1 MLIFKILNV
10 KPVHKSVWIMKSEIQ
25 DLLKISRNHKW
36 LQKWKIS
43 CKFIGPVMW
52 LALLIFRAM
61 TPAYQRAAPST
72 SENPV
77 RRRTNTRRRRKRP
90 WNRKTAFLMVRIPDM
105 NLQLHCLLLWWG
117 IAPKPYS
124 TNHSIK
130 RKSWVIEVKITFI
143 FSMSPPLW
151 SSCLPSFWSGGD
163 LI

>member
-1 MLIFKILNV
+1 MLISKILNV
-10 KPVHKSVWIMKSEIQ
+10 KPVHKSVWMMKSEIQ

-36 LQKWKIS
+36 LQRWKIS

-130 RKSWVIEVKITFI
+130 CKSWVNHIHFLHVSTA
-143 FSMSPPLW
+143 
-151 SSCLPSFWSGGD
+151 
-163 LI
+163 LILLFTLVLKWRWFDIKH